1 MENYKVPSI
10 LENPLLLNTAIN
22 GLKQFAFFNNVTV
35 LDAQENN
42 FVINAGT
49 APDVPSSQFISKL
62 GSVVYSNLIFNAG
75 KIIEAG
81 VVVDEWQDFRIDD
94 ALFVINQSKKIITT
108 EIQGKDGTIK
118 EYIGMDDFQIQ
129 ITGRISGD
137 YNVYEK
143 DKVKTLKKILSAGQ
157 PLAITSWYLQNLDI
171 TDVVIKDFNF
181 PQTEGEY
188 STQYFTIM
196 ALSDNPIFADLIT
209 NQ

>member
-10 LENPLLLNTAIN
+10 LQNPLLLNTAIN

-42 FVINAGT
+42 YVINAGT

-62 GSVVYSNLIFNAG
+62 GTVVYSNLIFNAG
-75 KIIEAG
+75 KIIEG
-81 VVVDEWQDFRIDD
+81 SDVVDQWEDFRIDD
-94 ALFVINQSKKIITT
+94 ALFVVNQSKKIITT

-118 EYIGMDDFQIQ
+118 EYVGMDDFQIQ

-143 DKVKTLKKILSAGQ
+143 DKVKTLKRILSAGQ

-181 PQTEGEY
+181 PQSEGEY

-196 ALSDNPIFADLIT
+196 AMSDNPIFADLIT